1 MYDKM
6 LKAILGLSL
15 LASLVIGPSAMASPY
30 TKIVVFGDTLSDVGN
45 YYRATKQQV
54 PQQQF
59 YFVDPTNNIG
69 RFSNDTLWVEQLAAL
84 YNPTAAHPL
93 LPNTGTPAG
102 LDYAWA
108 YAAID
113 HDVAVTTPNRFVVPS
128 VYHQV
133 QHYLVHVGQKADPN
147 ALYVIWAGMT
157 DLIDD
162 VEQGKSVSASST
174 AALAHT
180 LVDLVVQ
187 LKAAG
192 AQNFEMPTVP
202 DIAYLP
208 EIQSLNLATKAK
220 GVVHDFNTAVTADLA
235 VASVAKGITVIRPD
249 IFYLQRSV
257 LESSNHLNFTNVTG
271 SCVTPSAGQPTTL
284 CDQSVQSGYFYWDGR
299 NFSSFASSMFAA
311 SVITATPA
319 ARAYPFK

>member
-1 MYDKM
+1 MCDKM
-6 LKAILGLSL
+6 LKAILVLCL
-15 LASLVIGPSAMASPY
+15 LASLIIGPSALASPY

-84 YNPTAAHPL
+84 YNPKAAHPL

-113 HDVAVTTPNRFVVPS
+113 HDVAVTAPNRFVVPS

-174 AALAHT
+174 ADLAQE
-180 LVDLVVQ
+180 LVNLVAQ

-192 AQNFEMPTVP
+192 AKNFNIPTIP

-208 EIQSLNLATKAK
+208 EITTQNLATKAAK
-220 GVVHDFNTAVTADLA
+220 ASFNFNTSVTNDLA
-235 VASVAKGITVIRPD
+235 VASLAKGITVSRPD
-249 IFYLQRSV
+249 IYYLQRS
-257 LESSNHLNFTNVTG
+257 LLQSSNHLNFTNVTG
-271 SCVTPSAGQPTTL
+271 SCVTPSSGTPTTL
-284 CDQSVQSGYFYWDGR
+284 CDSSVQAGSFYWDGR
-299 NFSSFASSMFAA
+299 NFSAFSNSLFAT

-319 ARAYPFK
+319 IRGIPFN